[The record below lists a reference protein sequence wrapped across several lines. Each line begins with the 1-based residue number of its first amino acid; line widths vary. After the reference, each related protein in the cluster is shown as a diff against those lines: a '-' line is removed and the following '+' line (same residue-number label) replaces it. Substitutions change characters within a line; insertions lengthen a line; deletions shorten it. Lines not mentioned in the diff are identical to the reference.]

1 MSQPAWMP
9 QWIKD
14 HIELYQR
21 DPEKALYWDASL
33 GGGKG
38 MLKTLLLTTKGRKS
52 GKDIPTPLI
61 FDKAGD
67 AYVVIASKGGAPDH
81 PDWFKN
87 MEVNP
92 IAEVQAGREHARV
105 RMRVAE
111 GAEREK
117 LWQQLVALYA
127 PYDQYQV
134 NAGARQIPVVVLDPV
149 PN

>member
-14 HIELYQR
+14 HIDLYQR
-21 DPEKALYWDASL
+21 DPEKALWWDASL
-33 GGGKG
+33 GGGQG

-61 FDKAGD
+61 FDKSGE

-81 PDWFKN
+81 PDWYKN

-92 IAEVQAGREHARV
+92 VAEVQAGREHARV

-117 LWQQLVALYA
+117 LWKQLVALYA

-134 NAGARQIPVVVLDPV
+134 NAGARKIPVVVLEPV
-149 PN
+149 AN

>member
-33 GGGKG
+33 GGGSG

-52 GKDIPTPLI
+52 GRDIPTPLI
-61 FDKAGD
+61 FDKSGE

-81 PDWFKN
+81 PDWYKN

-92 IAEVQAGREHARV
+92 IAEVQAGLEHARV

-117 LWQQLVALYA
+117 LWKQLVGLYA
-127 PYDQYQV
+127 PYEQYQV
-134 NAGARQIPVVVLDPV
+134 NAGARQIPVVVLEPV
-149 PN
+149 AN